1 MSHELE
7 LDISYYHWWFS
18 NKFLPLPLSLFLFK
32 YIVNCFLFFSEVKEI
47 KQSVIPLSIPI
58 LDVEIIAQHG
68 RGVKRCH

>member
-7 LDISYYHWWFS
+7 LFI
-18 NKFLPLPLSLFLFK
+18 LSLVVFKQISPSPSFSFSLQIHCQLFS
-32 YIVNCFLFFSEVKEI
+32 VFSEVKEI
-47 KQSVIPLSIPI
+47 KHSVIPLSIPI